1 MAALRR
7 AFRGRWRSERGAEF
21 VEFALAF
28 PLLLLVVMGI
38 MDFGIMFQQYE
49 VLTNAAR
56 EGARV
61 AVLPDYCPNPATCD
75 ANVSARV
82 NAYIGASFLAV
93 GGTVT
98 VNPVTITPVPVGA
111 NCMNT
116 VTVTLSFPHQYL
128 FLGGIMNYFGGS
140 FTSRTLNASSSMRSE
155 VPLVACPGP

>member
-1 MAALRR
+1 MVALARALRR
-7 AFRGRWRSERGAEF
+7 WRCDSGAEF

-38 MDFGIMFQQYE
+38 IDFGVMFQQYQ

-56 EGARV
+56 EGARI
-61 AVLPDYCPNPATCD
+61 AVLPAYCPDTATCD

-82 NAYIGASFLAV
+82 NEYVNAGLLGL

-98 VNPVTITPVPVGA
+98 VNPVFVSAVTVGG

-116 VTVTLSFPHQYL
+116 ATVTVSLNHQYL
-128 FLGGIMNYFGGS
+128 FLGGIISYFGGS
-140 FTSRTLNASSSMRSE
+140 FGSRTLNASSSMRSE
-155 VPLVACPGP
+155 VPIVACGP

>member
-1 MAALRR
+1 MAALKKTLR
-7 AFRGRWRSERGAEF
+7 ARLRSERGAEF

-38 MDFGIMFQQYE
+38 IDFGIMFQQYE

-56 EGARV
+56 EGARI
-61 AVLPDYCPNPATCD
+61 AVLPDYCPDTPTCD

-82 NAYIGASFLAV
+82 NDYIGSSLLAV

-98 VNPVTITPVPVGA
+98 VNPVAVTAVPVSG

-116 VTVTLSFPHQYL
+116 VTVTVSYDHQYM

-140 FTSRTLNASSSMRSE
+140 FSSRILNASSSMRSE
-155 VPLVACPGP
+155 VPLAPCASP